1 MMSKFI
7 QFSFYT
13 RNVGCKSA
21 QYKRKRRYTF
31 KVCQKYYLLF
41 HILFSMFLSNF
52 LTHPK
57 SSFSTSFHD
66 MLTCSH
72 LAARFPMG
80 LSLHVLVKFPMGY
93 VRDDYGEGKT
103 L

>member
-1 MMSKFI
+1 MLDEKS
-7 QFSFYT
+7 
-13 RNVGCKSA
+13 RNTEEKDATLV
-21 QYKRKRRYTF
+21 
-31 KVCQKYYLLF
+31 KVQKYYLLF

-57 SSFSTSFHD
+57 SSFSARFHD

-72 LAARFPMG
+72 LAATFPMG